1 MSDGFNRAKS
11 KVIYDNC
18 PQALKKISMCVYVF
32 KSRSGLGY
40 KGYKVWMTAHMA
52 FSFTYCSRIYPS
64 LYPFTNCKVLIKV
77 RKIVSW

>member
-40 KGYKVWMTAHMA
+40 KGYKV
-52 FSFTYCSRIYPS
+52 
-64 LYPFTNCKVLIKV
+64 
-77 RKIVSW
+77 